1 VVVTVA
7 GLRLP
12 FKEISPADLLPAGD
26 WPSPT
31 LLGAS
36 GGEGPV
42 QVTIEYHPRPGLE
55 QDVIRALRDGRYA
68 RRRTGAVSWRVCPR

>member
-42 QVTIEYHPRPGLE
+42 QVTIEYHPGPGSS
-55 QDVIRALRDGRYA
+55 RM
-68 RRRTGAVSWRVCPR
+68 